1 MNKFV
6 ISLGLGITMMM
17 APSAFAQEAAPA
29 CSVSGSDMTAFAA
42 LDYDAFNYGP
52 DGWRSLSSKK
62 CFFDAGAS
70 IVSWLVDHESDLNGP
85 QLRTQHYQAAR
96 NFALADRKPIALLQL
111 RLAQDNTPAKLGEM
125 DWNAYLDA
133 FNAWLSEDKT
143 ALNLA
148 IERLKKQAKG
158 SDGRKPNLD
167 AALRFDRCFSK
178 PYIMI
183 EQDPACLSAPAS
195 TQGGAR

>member
-1 MNKFV
+1 MNKFL
-6 ISLGLGITMMM
+6 IGLGLGITMMM
-17 APSAFAQEAAPA
+17 APSAYAQESTLA
-29 CSVSGSDMTAFAA
+29 CGVSGSDMTAFAA

-70 IVSWLVDHESDLNGP
+70 IVSWLVDHEGDLDGA

-125 DWNAYLDA
+125 DWNAYLEA
-133 FNAWLSEDKT
+133 FNAWLSEDKA
-143 ALNLA
+143 ALGQA
-148 IERLKKQAKG
+148 IERLKKQATG

-167 AALRFDRCFSK
+167 AAMRFDRCFTKS
-178 PYIMI
+178 YIMI
-183 EQDPACLSAPAS
+183 EQDPSCLASPADNQS
-195 TQGGAR
+195 TP

>member
-1 MNKFV
+1 MKTFV
-6 ISLGLGITMMM
+6 IGLGLGITMMM
-17 APSAFAQEAAPA
+17 ASSAYAQEGAPT

-70 IVSWLVDHESDLNGP
+70 IVSWLVDHEGDLDGP

-96 NFALADRKPIALLQL
+96 NFALADRKQIALLQL

-125 DWNAYLDA
+125 DWNAYLAA
-133 FNAWLSEDKT
+133 FNAWLSEDKA
-143 ALNLA
+143 ALDQA
-148 IERLKKQAKG
+148 IERLKKQATG

-167 AALRFDRCFSK
+167 AALRFKRCFTK

-183 EQDPACLSAPAS
+183 EQDPSCIATPPSE
-195 TQGGAR
+195 